1 MWQSARRFLKR
12 SALTF
17 PDRSGLSENHQGGK
31 TGGPTIRMRILNSRV
46 KLWRA
51 KKLRGYSS
59 AGRASR
65 SQRLRS
71 NYAHLISRDRNRS
84 HEGNWPN
91 WRDLMFS
98 QMRPKI
104 LTSGQNRW
112 TKAVTAFSSA
122 KSGRSEKG
130 WGSSPVGSGGFVIQK
145 LFVRPIVRS
154 KAFSRRITESC
165 SNGTII
171 VIIMNL
177 CNFRFGIN
185 THQERS
191 GQVRLIRVVSRVE
204 VYHNRK
210 RKN

>member
-1 MWQSARRFLKR
+1 MDKGSHRFLECKI
-12 SALTF
+12 
-17 PDRSGLSENHQGGK
+17 
-31 TGGPTIRMRILNSRV
+31 GPIR
-46 KLWRA
+46 
-51 KKLRGYSS
+51 
-59 AGRASR
+59 
-65 SQRLRS
+65 
-71 NYAHLISRDRNRS
+71 
-84 HEGNWPN
+84 
-91 WRDLMFS
+91 
-98 QMRPKI
+98 
-104 LTSGQNRW
+104 
-112 TKAVTAFSSA
+112 
-122 KSGRSEKG
+122 KG
-130 WGSSPVGSGGFVIQK
+130 MGFEPVGSGGFVIQK